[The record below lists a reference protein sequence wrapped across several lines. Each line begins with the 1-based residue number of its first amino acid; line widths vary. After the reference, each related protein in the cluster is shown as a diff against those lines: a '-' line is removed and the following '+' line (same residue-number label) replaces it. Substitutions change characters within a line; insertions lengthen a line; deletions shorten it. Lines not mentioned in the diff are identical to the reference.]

1 MGKSRF
7 EKHCI
12 VCGARYEYCSNC
24 DRFSRL
30 PRWMESFHDD
40 NCHIIFNTIMEYKAG
55 VKTAKEAAN
64 ILEKCDLSHR
74 ENINDGLNIY
84 ITAILADGKETEQ
97 KAESIDI
104 PKETYAVEP
113 KVEEPKAET
122 EKPVEEKHSENK
134 TEKKNFNYK
143 KNYKK

>member
-55 VKTAKEAAN
+55 VKTAKEAAS
-64 ILEKCDLSHR
+64 ILKKCDLSHR

-84 ITAILADGKETEQ
+84 ITAILADGKDVAKEE
-97 KAESIDI
+97 
-104 PKETYAVEP
+104 PKVDEVKLDVVEEP
-113 KVEEPKAET
+113 KVEVTET
-122 EKPVEEKHSENK
+122 KKDEEKKEESK
-134 TEKKNFNYK
+134 QEKKQFNNYK
-143 KNYKK
+143 KNNFKK

>member
-40 NCHIIFNTIMEYKAG
+40 NCHIIFNTVMEYKAG
-55 VKTAKEAAN
+55 VKTAKEAAS
-64 ILEKCDLSHR
+64 ILKKCDLSHR

-84 ITAILADGKETEQ
+84 ITAILADGKDV
-97 KAESIDI
+97 A
-104 PKETYAVEP
+104 KEEP
-113 KVEEPKAET
+113 KVEEAKLDV
-122 EKPVEEKHSENK
+122 VEEPKVEVTETK
-134 TEKKNFNYK
+134 KYEEKKEESKQEKKQFNNYK
-143 KNYKK
+143 KNNFKK

>member
-40 NCHIIFNTIMEYKAG
+40 NCHIIFNTVMEYKAG
-55 VKTAKEAAN
+55 VKTAKEAAS
-64 ILEKCDLSHR
+64 ILKKCDLSHR

-84 ITAILADGKETEQ
+84 ITAILADGKDVAKEE
-97 KAESIDI
+97 
-104 PKETYAVEP
+104 PKVDEVKLDVVEEP
-113 KVEEPKAET
+113 KVEVTET
-122 EKPVEEKHSENK
+122 KKDEEKKEETK
-134 TEKKNFNYK
+134 KEKKQFNNHK
-143 KNYKK
+143 KNNFKK

>member
-40 NCHIIFNTIMEYKAG
+40 NCHIIFNTVMEYKAG
-55 VKTAKEAAN
+55 VKTAKEAAS
-64 ILEKCDLSHR
+64 ILKKCDLSHR
-74 ENINDGLNIY
+74 DLQ
-84 ITAILADGKETEQ
+84 TVKMWQ
-97 KAESIDI
+97 KKSQ
-104 PKETYAVEP
+104 KSM
-113 KVEEPKAET
+113 K
-122 EKPVEEKHSENK
+122 
-134 TEKKNFNYK
+134 
-143 KNYKK
+143 

>member
-40 NCHIIFNTIMEYKAG
+40 NCHIIFNTVMEYKAG
-55 VKTAKEAAN
+55 VKTAKEAAS
-64 ILEKCDLSHR
+64 ILKKCDLSHR

-84 ITAILADGKETEQ
+84 ITAILADGNDVAKEE
-97 KAESIDI
+97 
-104 PKETYAVEP
+104 PKVDEPKLDVVEEP
-113 KVEEPKAET
+113 KVEVTETKKDEEKKEEPKQ
-122 EKPVEEKHSENK
+122 
-134 TEKKNFNYK
+134 EKKQFNNHK
-143 KNYKK
+143 KNNFKK

>member
-40 NCHIIFNTIMEYKAG
+40 NCHIIFNTVMEYKAG
-55 VKTAKEAAN
+55 VKTAKEAAS
-64 ILEKCDLSHR
+64 ILKKCDLSHR

-84 ITAILADGKETEQ
+84 ITAILADGKDVAKEE
-97 KAESIDI
+97 
-104 PKETYAVEP
+104 PKVDEVKLDVVEEP
-113 KVEEPKAET
+113 KVEVTETKKDEEKKEEPKQ
-122 EKPVEEKHSENK
+122 
-134 TEKKNFNYK
+134 EKKQFNNYK
-143 KNYKK
+143 KNNFKK

>member
-12 VCGARYEYCSNC
+12 VCGTRYEYCSNC
-24 DRFSRL
+24 DRFSRF

-64 ILEKCDLSHR
+64 ILKKCDLSHK
-74 ENINDGLNIY
+74 ENINDGLSVY
-84 ITAILADGKETEQ
+84 ITAILADGKDV
-97 KAESIDI
+97 S
-104 PKETYAVEP
+104 KEEP
-113 KVEEPKAET
+113 KVEDTKLDVVEEPKVEVTET
-122 EKPVEEKHSENK
+122 KKNEEKKEEAK
-134 TEKKNFNYK
+134 QEKKQFNNYK
-143 KNYKK
+143 KNNFKK

>member
-40 NCHIIFNTIMEYKAG
+40 NCHIIFNTVMEYKAG
-55 VKTAKEAAN
+55 VKTAKEAAS
-64 ILEKCDLSHR
+64 ILKKCDLSHR

-84 ITAILADGKETEQ
+84 ITAILADGKDVAKEE
-97 KAESIDI
+97 
-104 PKETYAVEP
+104 PKVDEVKLDVVEEP
-113 KVEEPKAET
+113 KVEVTET
-122 EKPVEEKHSENK
+122 KKDEEKKEESK
-134 TEKKNFNYK
+134 QEKKQFNNYK
-143 KNYKK
+143 KNNFKK

>member
-40 NCHIIFNTIMEYKAG
+40 NCHIIFNTVMEYKAG
-55 VKTAKEAAN
+55 VKTAKEAAS
-64 ILEKCDLSHR
+64 ILKKCDLSHR

-84 ITAILADGKETEQ
+84 ITAILADGKDVAKEE
-97 KAESIDI
+97 
-104 PKETYAVEP
+104 PKVDEVKFDVVEEP
-113 KVEEPKAET
+113 KVEVTETKKDEEKKEEPKQ
-122 EKPVEEKHSENK
+122 
-134 TEKKNFNYK
+134 EKKQFNNHK
-143 KNYKK
+143 KNNFKK

>member
-12 VCGARYEYCSNC
+12 VCGTRYEYCSNC

-64 ILEKCDLSHR
+64 ILK
-74 ENINDGLNIY
+74 NV
-84 ITAILADGKETEQ
+84 ILA
-97 KAESIDI
+97 I
-104 PKETYAVEP
+104 
-113 KVEEPKAET
+113 
-122 EKPVEEKHSENK
+122 
-134 TEKKNFNYK
+134 KKISMMG
-143 KNYKK
+143 

>member
-40 NCHIIFNTIMEYKAG
+40 NCHIIFNTIMEYRAG

-64 ILEKCDLSHR
+64 ILKKCDLSHK
-74 ENINDGLNIY
+74 ENINDGLSIY
-84 ITAILADGKETEQ
+84 ITAILADEKDVSKEGQ
-97 KAESIDI
+97 K
-104 PKETYAVEP
+104 VEDA
-113 KVEEPKAET
+113 KLDAVEEPKGEVTET
-122 EKPVEEKHSENK
+122 KKNEEKKEEPK
-134 TEKKNFNYK
+134 QEKKQFNNYK
-143 KNYKK
+143 KNNFKK

>member
-64 ILEKCDLSHR
+64 ILKKCDLSHK

-84 ITAILADGKETEQ
+84 ITAILADGKDVAKE
-97 KAESIDI
+97 ESKVDEIKLDVV
-104 PKETYAVEP
+104 EEP
-113 KVEEPKAET
+113 KVEVAETKKDEEKKEEPKQ
-122 EKPVEEKHSENK
+122 
-134 TEKKNFNYK
+134 EKKQFNNYK
-143 KNYKK
+143 KNNFKK

>member
-40 NCHIIFNTIMEYKAG
+40 NCHIIFNTVMEYKAG
-55 VKTAKEAAN
+55 VKTAKEAAS
-64 ILEKCDLSHR
+64 ILKKCDLSHR

-84 ITAILADGKETEQ
+84 ITAILADGKDVAKEE
-97 KAESIDI
+97 
-104 PKETYAVEP
+104 PKVDEVKLDVVEEP
-113 KVEEPKAET
+113 KVEVTETKKDEEKKEEPKQ
-122 EKPVEEKHSENK
+122 
-134 TEKKNFNYK
+134 EKKQFNNHK
-143 KNYKK
+143 KNNFKK

>member
-40 NCHIIFNTIMEYKAG
+40 NCHIIFNTVMEYKAG
-55 VKTAKEAAN
+55 VKTAKEAAS
-64 ILEKCDLSHR
+64 ILKKCDLSYR

-84 ITAILADGKETEQ
+84 ITAILADGNDVAKE
-97 KAESIDI
+97 
-104 PKETYAVEP
+104 EP
-113 KVEEPKAET
+113 KVDEVKLDVVEEPKIEVTET
-122 EKPVEEKHSENK
+122 KKDEEKKEERK
-134 TEKKNFNYK
+134 QEKKQFNNHK
-143 KNYKK
+143 KNNFKK

>member
-64 ILEKCDLSHR
+64 ILKKCDLSHK
-74 ENINDGLNIY
+74 ENINDGLSIY
-84 ITAILADGKETEQ
+84 ITAILADGKDVAKEE
-97 KAESIDI
+97 
-104 PKETYAVEP
+104 PKVDEVKLDVVEEP
-113 KVEEPKAET
+113 KVEVTET
-122 EKPVEEKHSENK
+122 KKDEEKKEESK
-134 TEKKNFNYK
+134 QEKKQFNNYK
-143 KNYKK
+143 KNNFKK

>member
-40 NCHIIFNTIMEYKAG
+40 NCHIIFNTVMEYKAG
-55 VKTAKEAAN
+55 VKTAKEAAS
-64 ILEKCDLSHR
+64 ILKKCDLSHR

-84 ITAILADGKETEQ
+84 ITAILADGKDVAKEE
-97 KAESIDI
+97 
-104 PKETYAVEP
+104 PKVDEVKLDVVEEP
-113 KVEEPKAET
+113 KVEVAET
-122 EKPVEEKHSENK
+122 EKYEEKKEEPK
-134 TEKKNFNYK
+134 QEKKQFNNHK
-143 KNYKK
+143 KNNFKK

>member
-40 NCHIIFNTIMEYKAG
+40 NCHIIFNTVMEYKAG
-55 VKTAKEAAN
+55 VKTAKEAAS
-64 ILEKCDLSHR
+64 ILKKCDLSHR

-84 ITAILADGKETEQ
+84 ITAILADGKDV
-97 KAESIDI
+97 A
-104 PKETYAVEP
+104 KEEP
-113 KVEEPKAET
+113 KVEEPKLDV
-122 EKPVEEKHSENK
+122 VEEPKVEVTETK
-134 TEKKNFNYK
+134 KDEEKKEESKQEKKQFNNYK
-143 KNYKK
+143 KNNFKK

>member
-12 VCGARYEYCSNC
+12 VCGTRYEYCSNC

-40 NCHIIFNTIMEYKAG
+40 NCHKIFNTIMEYKAG
-55 VKTAKEAAN
+55 VKTVDQAAS
-64 ILEKCDLSHR
+64 ILKKCDLSHR
-74 ENINDGLNIY
+74 DTFNDGLNVY
-84 ITAILADGKETEQ
+84 ITAILAENKEAEQ

-104 PKETYAVEP
+104 PEETYTV
-113 KVEEPKAET
+113 EPKAET

>member
-12 VCGARYEYCSNC
+12 VCGTRYEYCSNC

-64 ILEKCDLSHR
+64 ILKKCDLSHK
-74 ENINDGLNIY
+74 ENINDGLSIY
-84 ITAILADGKETEQ
+84 ITAILADGKDVSKEGQ
-97 KAESIDI
+97 KVEDT
-104 PKETYAVEP
+104 KLDVVEEP
-113 KVEEPKAET
+113 KVEVTETKKNEEKKEEPKQ
-122 EKPVEEKHSENK
+122 
-134 TEKKNFNYK
+134 EKKQFNNYK
-143 KNYKK
+143 KNNFKK

>member
-40 NCHIIFNTIMEYKAG
+40 NCHIIFNTVMEYKAG
-55 VKTAKEAAN
+55 VKTAKEAAS
-64 ILEKCDLSHR
+64 ILKKCDLSHR

-84 ITAILADGKETEQ
+84 ITAILADGKDAAKE
-97 KAESIDI
+97 ESKVDEV
-104 PKETYAVEP
+104 KLDVVEEP
-113 KVEEPKAET
+113 KVEVTETGKDEEKKEEPKQ
-122 EKPVEEKHSENK
+122 
-134 TEKKNFNYK
+134 EKKQFNNHK
-143 KNYKK
+143 KNNFKK